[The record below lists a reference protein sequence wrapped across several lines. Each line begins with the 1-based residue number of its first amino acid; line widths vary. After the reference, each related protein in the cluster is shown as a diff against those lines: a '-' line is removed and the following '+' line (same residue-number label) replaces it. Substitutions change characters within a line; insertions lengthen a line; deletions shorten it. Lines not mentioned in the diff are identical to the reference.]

1 VTTVALRRPIA
12 WLPALAA
19 LAMVISACTAGGSPS
34 ASASASAVASETTTA
49 SASVET
55 SPSTE
60 PSAEPTDDLGE
71 FGCSFPVTGVGTVA
85 RAQITDVRVGTHA
98 GYDRVVV
105 EFDEGIPEFNLEEAT
120 PPLLADGSGRE
131 IEVEGSAFWR
141 LVMRGGTAQP
151 LDGGDP
157 TYDGPYDFTPDFPK
171 LAQLISGGDFEAVST
186 WYFGLDE
193 TSCVR
198 VLTLTAPSR
207 LVIDIEH

>member
-1 VTTVALRRPIA
+1 MTTVALRRPLT

-19 LAMVISACTAGGSPS
+19 LVLVISACTASSSPS
-34 ASASASAVASETTTA
+34 ASASPSAVASETTAGSA
-49 SASVET
+49 SAET
-55 SPSTE
+55 SPSE
-60 PSAEPTDDLGE
+60 GPSAESTDDLGE

-98 GYDRVVV
+98 GYDRVVF

-120 PPLLADGSGRE
+120 PPLLADGSGME

-141 LVMRGGTAQP
+141 LVMHGGTTVSP
-151 LDGGDP
+151 EGEP
-157 TYDGPYDFTPDFPK
+157 TYPGPFDFTPDFPT
-171 LAQLISGGDFEAVST
+171 LVQLISGGDFEAVST
-186 WYFGLDE
+186 WYFGLED

-207 LVIDIEH
+207 LVIDIQH